1 MTRLTHKWPEEVVD
15 YFTGIEVE
23 NTKAKGLRTLFV
35 VGIQDPKEVVSKARQ
50 QNAVHVYLGANHS
63 YCKDW
68 VRMRNGFYDMVKVCV
83 DKGLIVSLNFWA
95 HELTQVKNDIKEL
108 WTHENFIPQLSIS
121 IPNINTENTYLNIK
135 IDDNSIQQQTN
146 KGVWCFDLYDVI
158 KDEYVTT
165 WNQFANDKPI

>member
-1 MTRLTHKWPEEVVD
+1 MRLTHEWPKEEPD
-15 YFTGIEVE
+15 FFTGIEVE
-23 NTKAKGLRTLFV
+23 NTKARGLRTLFV
-35 VGIQDPKEVVSKARQ
+35 VDIQRPKEVVSRATQ
-50 QNAVHVYLGANHS
+50 HIVNHVYLGANHS
-63 YCKDW
+63 YHKDHI
-68 VRMRNGFYDMVKVCV
+68 VRRNGFYNMVKACI

-95 HELTQVKNDIKEL
+95 HELAQVKEDMKEL

-158 KDEYVTT
+158 KEEYVTT

>member
-1 MTRLTHKWPEEVVD
+1 MTRLTHEWPEEVD

-35 VGIQDPKEVVSKARQ
+35 VDIQDPKEVISRARQ

-63 YCKDW
+63 YHKDW
-68 VRMRNGFYDMVKVCV
+68 VRMRNGFYDMVKACI

-95 HELTQVKNDIKEL
+95 HELTQAKNDIKEL
-108 WTHENFIPQLSIS
+108 WTHEKFIPQLSIS

>member
-1 MTRLTHKWPEEVVD
+1 MTRLTHEWPEEVVD

-35 VGIQDPKEVVSKARQ
+35 VGIQDPNEIISKAIQ
-50 QNAVHVYLGANHS
+50 QEVKHVYLGANHS

-68 VRMRNGFYDMVKVCV
+68 IRRRNGWHDMVKACINK
-83 DKGLIVSLNFWA
+83 DLIVSLNFWA
-95 HELTQVKNDIKEL
+95 HELAQVKNDIKKL
-108 WTHENFIPQLSIS
+108 WTHKNFIPQLSIS

-146 KGVWCFDLYDVI
+146 KGVWCFDLYDII